1 MQQQRQVIRVN
12 YERCAIELR
21 NRRLVE
27 YAADTIGSYTSYV
40 YGTVLKLLSKKISR
54 CHDDP
59 RMDIGEMPDEDI
71 APLVVTTN
79 EILNGLPTTVDVSHG
94 IAKISK
100 DRIDTYTAQMIHIKP
115 PETNKVAAILNKNN
129 EEDEGSDSDEDYEE
143 RNGHS
148 NINGVLEEEKEGPNG
163 SKDSKV
169 KFAEPKESRVD
180 MLRQHLY
187 LLAENNV
194 KFVRQCAQDQ
204 WTVDFGPLIQHLKE
218 AELDTVIERTVG
230 RQGLRLV
237 RVLRNKG
244 KLDEKALPTVA
255 LMKKGDVQTKML
267 EMETAGFVDV
277 QEVPRDASRTAN
289 RTIFLWYTPTERCF
303 DQLLDRTYTTMVRCL
318 QRLAAER
325 RREKDVLLL
334 TKRTDVKGREKEM
347 MREGYYKRFAAFL
360 EVERKLLGQ
369 VMRCDELVA
378 VLRDY

>member
-1 MQQQRQVIRVN
+1 V
-12 YERCAIELR
+12 ELR
-21 NRRLVE
+21 NRRLVDF
-27 YAADTIGSYTSYV
+27 AAETIGTYTSYV
-40 YGTVLKLLSKKISR
+40 YGTVLKLLAKKIPR

-59 RMDIGEMPDEDI
+59 RMDIGDMPDEDVG
-71 APLVVTTN
+71 PRVVTTM
-79 EILNGLPTTVDVSHG
+79 EILNSLPTSIDVSLG
-94 IAKISK
+94 IAKIAKERVDKYS
-100 DRIDTYTAQMIHIKP
+100 AQAVNPNP
-115 PETNKVAAILNKNN
+115 PSTDKLAAILNGDNGDN
-129 EEDEGSDSDEDYEE
+129 DDDGSESDEDYAEP
-143 RNGHS
+143 NGHHADDDMDDDAKPAV
-148 NINGVLEEEKEGPNG
+148 NGNN
-163 SKDSKV
+163 DSKV
-169 KFAEPKESRVD
+169 RFSEPKESRVD

-187 LLAENNV
+187 LLAENGTN
-194 KFVRQCAQDQ
+194 FVRHCGQDQ

-237 RVLRNKG
+237 RILRKKG
-244 KLDEKALPTVA
+244 KLDEKSLPTVA
-255 LMKKGDVQTKML
+255 LMKKSDVQTKML
-267 EMETAGFVDV
+267 EMETAGFVDI

-289 RTIFLWYTPTERCF
+289 RTIFLWYTQTERCF

-325 RREKDVLLL
+325 RKEKDVLLL

-347 MREGYYKRFAAFL
+347 MQEGYYKRFAAFL